1 MNSSTRWLLVLI
13 YLVATCLPKIRAFL
27 PPWSPL
33 QTRLSVQR
41 KTSHEHHRRPRRF
54 QRPQS
59 TIQSTSN
66 NNSPATSDAALISQL
81 TSENALLKARLK
93 LLQSQNDELLRQQRK
108 ESLQQQQKH
117 TERTVREQRLILEDF
132 EGEGRPAFDA
142 MGRIVD
148 GWDKQNKRYTEP
160 WDIESEKVNGDVL
173 IITNDDTAA
182 EDDELGLDSNSI
194 SDSSE
199 YEDDDELGLEEL
211 QSSIT
216 QKRPQ
221 EPSGTSASEDA
232 LCEYNEVTEKWTA
245 STSIDECPVEPNI
258 SFTDAMK
265 SRAYWLVGL
274 LALQSCSG
282 FILSRNEALLQDHPV
297 IVYFLTMLVGAGGNA
312 GNQASVRVIR
322 GLALGTLN
330 TQTQSQFLSRELRMA
345 FALSTILSI
354 AGFFRAIVFHTP
366 FPETMAVTCA
376 LSLIVFSSICLGA
389 VLPLFL
395 QRLGVDPAHS
405 STTIQVVMD
414 ILGVV
419 LTVFV
424 STIVLDSVW
433 GKMLI
438 KALGALGF

>member
-1 MNSSTRWLLVLI
+1 
-13 YLVATCLPKIRAFL
+13 AFS
-27 PPWSPL
+27 PPSSPL
-33 QTRLSVQR
+33 
-41 KTSHEHHRRPRRF
+41 KTRRPTQKIIFQAHHLRRIRHSE
-54 QRPQS
+54 RPQL
-59 TIQSTSN
+59 TVRSTSSN
-66 NNSPATSDAALISQL
+66 NLPATSDAELINQL
-81 TSENALLKARLK
+81 TSENTLLKSRLK
-93 LLQSQNDELLRQQRK
+93 LLQSQNDELLKQQRK
-108 ESLQQQQKH
+108 ALLQQQQKH
-117 TERTVREQRLILEDF
+117 VEKPVREQRLILEDF

-160 WDIESEKVNGDVL
+160 WDIEPEKINGN
-173 IITNDDTAA
+173 IIIIDDDTTT
-182 EDDELGLDSNSI
+182 EDDELGLDSNTI
-194 SDSSE
+194 LDSFD
-199 YEDDDELGLEEL
+199 EDDDEFGLEER
-211 QSSIT
+211 QSPIS
-216 QKRPQ
+216 QKRSQ
-221 EPSGTSASEDA
+221 EPTGTFVSDDA
-232 LCEYNEVTEKWTA
+232 LCEYNEVTEKWTT
-245 STSIDECPVEPNI
+245 SSSIDECPVEPNI
-258 SFTDAMK
+258 SFTEAMK

-389 VLPLFL
+389 VLPLVL

-405 STTIQVVMD
+405 STTIQVIMD
-414 ILGVV
+414 ILGVI

-424 STIVLDSVW
+424 STMVLDSVW
-433 GKMLI
+433 GKMLV